1 MFWNAHRTV
10 LDKTLVL
17 CALSS
22 HASLALTTKCELLL
36 KAFHLNQA
44 VLERTLSHWA
54 LCWDWI
60 AKARNSFS
68 LGNAA
73 EFSFPLT
80 LRPSGFFQHVCLNF
94 QTDLSS
100 ADLRRF
106 VYLTRNSYSWEQ
118 QQTFYLTTQQVYE
131 NNVLRCWENSIWNHE
146 IRRIQWSFKWQKKK
160 KKKKKS
166 DRSNTS
172 ERCHYCTTSITKRN
186 CKNKQIVQTLGQPL
200 ADQTEGSA
208 RQITLLKV

>member
-160 KKKKKS
+160 KKKRRVTDPIPLKGVITVPQASLNGTAKINRLSKHLDSHWLTKQKVPPAKS
-166 DRSNTS
+166 
-172 ERCHYCTTSITKRN
+172 HY
-186 CKNKQIVQTLGQPL
+186 
-200 ADQTEGSA
+200 
-208 RQITLLKV
+208 